1 MQAILQPAGGGP
13 SERGERKV
21 PHRRFFLKKHLTFVA
36 LIFAF
41 LVICAVSSQFVG
53 FDLLKALRD
62 FPAGFI
68 WFLQKF
74 MPTPSS
80 FDKMGTIGPALLSTV
95 LDSVAASCTA
105 AVLAYVCAV
114 LGSRTTGLGGPM
126 QLIVRAIAS
135 VFRNIPIVA
144 WAFLL
149 LFSFKQSEFTGYL
162 ALFLQSFGFL
172 TRCFLESIDEMSV
185 GPVEAL
191 RSCGAGYLQVVARA
205 VVPMSITQVISW
217 VLYMIETN
225 IRDATL
231 VGMLTGTGI
240 GFVFDL
246 YYKSF
251 RYDTAGLVLI
261 LVIIV
266 VIACETASNYIRRRV
281 M

>member
-1 MQAILQPAGGGP
+1 M
-13 SERGERKV
+13 
-21 PHRRFFLKKHLTFVA
+21 
-36 LIFAF
+36 
-41 LVICAVSSQFVG
+41 
-53 FDLLKALRD
+53 
-62 FPAGFI
+62 
-68 WFLQKF
+68 
-74 MPTPSS
+74 
-80 FDKMGTIGPALLSTV
+80 
-95 LDSVAASCTA
+95 
-105 AVLAYVCAV
+105 
-114 LGSRTTGLGGPM
+114 
-126 QLIVRAIAS
+126 
-135 VFRNIPIVA
+135 
-144 WAFLL
+144 
-149 LFSFKQSEFTGYL
+149 
-162 ALFLQSFGFL
+162 
-172 TRCFLESIDEMSV
+172 ESIDEMSV

-251 RYDTAGLVLI
+251 RYDTAGLVLV

-266 VIACETASNYIRRRV
+266 VIVCETTSNYIRRRV